1 MTLILS
7 TVLTVSLISNLVVA
21 YKISVQLER
30 IEDTAVD
37 LEMLY
42 IKLEQFFHD
51 KS

>member
-7 TVLTVSLISNLVVA
+7 MILVVSLISNLVVI

-42 IKLEQFFHD
+42 IKLDQFFHD
-51 KS
+51 NQ